1 VTEEGIMRLLR
12 GLPGAVLWILAA
24 VLGLVGALLCVT
36 VILLP
41 LGIPLVK
48 LAGRLFSRSVQLML
62 PRGLAHP
69 VDEVAKAADKDAR
82 TLRSAASE
90 AASHAAK
97 KGRKFGT
104 AASDTLGG
112 AAKKGRKVARKQT
125 KSLV

>member
-1 VTEEGIMRLLR
+1 MRLLR

-24 VLGLVGALLCVT
+24 VLGLVGVLLCVT

-62 PRGLAHP
+62 PRELTHP
-69 VDEVAKAADKDAR
+69 VDELTKAADKDAR
-82 TLRSAASE
+82 TVRSAASG
-90 AASHAAK
+90 AAGHVAK

-104 AASDTLGG
+104 AASDTVGG
-112 AAKKGRKVARKQT
+112 AAKKGRKLARKQA
-125 KSLV
+125 KILA

>member
-1 VTEEGIMRLLR
+1 MRLLR

-41 LGIPLVK
+41 VGIPLVK

-69 VDEVAKAADKDAR
+69 VDELTKAADRDAR
-82 TLRSAASE
+82 TVRSAASD
-90 AASHAAK
+90 AAK

-104 AASDTLGG
+104 SASDTLGG
-112 AAKKGRKVARKQT
+112 AAKKGRKAARKQA
-125 KSLV
+125 KNLA

>member
-1 VTEEGIMRLLR
+1 MRLLR

-24 VLGLVGALLCVT
+24 VLGLVGVLLCVT

-62 PRGLAHP
+62 PRALTHP
-69 VDEVAKAADKDAR
+69 VDELTKAADKNAR
-82 TLRSAASE
+82 TVRSATSGATG
-90 AASHAAK
+90 HAAK

-104 AASDTLGG
+104 AASDTVAG
-112 AAKKGRKVARKQT
+112 AAKKGRKVARKRA
-125 KSLV
+125 KNLA